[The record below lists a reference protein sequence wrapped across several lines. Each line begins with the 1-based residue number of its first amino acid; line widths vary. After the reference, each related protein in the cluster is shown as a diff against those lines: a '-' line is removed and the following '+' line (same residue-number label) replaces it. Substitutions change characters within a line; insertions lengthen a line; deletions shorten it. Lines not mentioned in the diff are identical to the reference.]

1 MSARTLVLVRH
12 GRTEWN
18 ATGRLQGHADV
29 ALDDVGRWQA
39 RRGAQTLFRR
49 HQADV
54 VVASDLKRAAQTAH
68 AYADAAGAQVV
79 LDPRLRE
86 RGFGQWEGLTQ
97 SELVDGW
104 PEQYAAWR
112 RGDEPV
118 GIGAET
124 KAVVADRMVEAIRG
138 YAEELDA
145 GQTLAVVSHGAA
157 ISLAIAKL
165 LGQDASYWRGIAG
178 LNNVHWSQLSRATGG
193 ATPDWRLVTHN
204 AGPDYPLDEWNS
216 GPADLGDDADW
227 ISGPGSA

>member
-1 MSARTLVLVRH
+1 VSARTLVLVRH

-49 HQADV
+49 HKASL
-54 VVASDLKRAAQTAH
+54 VVASDLVRAAQTAQ
-68 AYADAAGAQVV
+68 AYADAAGAPVV
-79 LDPRLRE
+79 LDARLRE

-112 RGDEPV
+112 RGEEPV
-118 GIGAET
+118 GIGAES
-124 KAVVADRMVEAIRG
+124 KATVAARMVEAVRA
-138 YAEELDA
+138 YADDLEPE
-145 GQTLAVVSHGAA
+145 QTLAVVSHGAA
-157 ISLAIAKL
+157 ISLAVAAL

-178 LNNVHWSQLSRATGG
+178 LNNVPAQPDDRRCDPRLAARHPQRRARLSARRVELRARRPGRRRG
-193 ATPDWRLVTHN
+193 LDFRAEFRL
-204 AGPDYPLDEWNS
+204 D
-216 GPADLGDDADW
+216 
-227 ISGPGSA
+227 

>member
-1 MSARTLVLVRH
+1 VSARTLVLVRH

-49 HQADV
+49 HKATL
-54 VVASDLKRAAQTAH
+54 VVASDLVRAAQTAQ
-68 AYADAAGAQVV
+68 AYADAAGARVV
-79 LDPRLRE
+79 LDARLRE
-86 RGFGQWEGLTQ
+86 RGFGQWEGLTEQ
-97 SELVDGW
+97 ELVGGW
-104 PEQYAAWR
+104 PEQFAAWR
-112 RGDEPV
+112 RGEEPV

-124 KAVVADRMVEAIRG
+124 KAAVAARMVDAIHA
-138 YAEELDA
+138 YADDLEPD
-145 GQTLAVVSHGAA
+145 QTLAVVSHGAA
-157 ISLAIAKL
+157 ISLAVAAL

-178 LNNVHWSQLSRATGG
+178 LNNVHWSQLSRTTTG

-227 ISGPGSA
+227 ISGQSSA